1 MEDVKEGETMKKW
14 FYLML
19 TTLMTLAGCSF
30 PGITHSPGTSKPSPG
45 PTAGSGSSPGALS
58 FSIVL
63 STASNNYAAKS
74 PDIEKD
80 KWVKQLEALTNTD
93 LHMTMIPLKD
103 VDKRLPVLLTGDD
116 FPDVIQTVGGASS
129 AAMSGTVEA
138 GLFMPLDDLIR
149 TYAPRLLERI
159 PEEAWK
165 ETSYRGEIY
174 GIPAWLDNPSR
185 RGTYIRTDLLKQ
197 TGLPVPR
204 TVDDFLNVL
213 RAFKKLGVENPYQM
227 RENFKYADV
236 IFGAYDVLGYQFE
249 LKDGEVVPKFFET
262 KRMMQAISVY
272 KLMLEEGLI
281 AKNFATVSSTAYA
294 RSIYSGKA
302 GVWTANAAG
311 LLDFRAQVGDSVPE
325 AKVDII
331 PSPAGPDGKK
341 GYGLYSS
348 VINSYY
354 INKQVSKEKA
364 IGIIRFFDWM
374 LSDEAERFF
383 SFGIPG
389 DTYTL
394 NGGIIHYRFPQT
406 KDEQDEQG
414 FRELLWLSHDLTINR
429 ERTKLLP
436 GGEDVLQAIDS
447 TLSGEGRGNIVFIP
461 DLDAFNIYPELAPNN
476 PNQPPPFIVD
486 HMVRMMYGKE
496 PISDWP
502 KVIQEYR
509 SRGGDAIIQEATK
522 RYHANEGVM
531 VLQSR

>member
-1 MEDVKEGETMKKW
+1 MKKW
-14 FYLML
+14 FGLML
-19 TTLMTLAGCSF
+19 ATLMTLAGCSF
-30 PGITHSPGTSKPSPG
+30 PEITLSPGTSEHSPG
-45 PTAGSGSSPGALS
+45 QKADQGSSPGALS

-63 STASNNYAAKS
+63 STASNPYAAKV
-74 PDIEKD
+74 PDIQED

-93 LHMTMIPLKD
+93 LRITMIPLKD

-149 TYAPRLLERI
+149 TYAPRMLERI

-165 ETSYRGEIY
+165 ETSYHGKIY

-204 TVDDFLNVL
+204 TVDEFLNVL
-213 RAFKKLGVENPYQM
+213 HAFKKLGVENPYQM

-249 LKDGEVVPKFFET
+249 LKNGEVVPKFFEE
-262 KRMMQAISVY
+262 KRMMDAISVY
-272 KLMLEEGLI
+272 KMMLEEGLI
-281 AKNFATVSSTAYA
+281 AKDFATVSSSEYTQN
-294 RSIYSGKA
+294 IYSGKA
-302 GVWTANAAG
+302 GIWTANAAG
-311 LLDFRAQVGDSVPE
+311 LLDFRAQVNDSVPE
-325 AKVDII
+325 AKVDVI

-348 VINSYY
+348 VISSYY
-354 INKQVSKEKA
+354 INKHVSKEKA
-364 IGIIRFFDWM
+364 IGIIQFFNWM

-389 DTYTL
+389 DTYTVT
-394 NGGIIHYRFPQT
+394 GGAISYRFPQT
-406 KDEQDEQG
+406 KEEQDEQG

-429 ERTKLLP
+429 ERTRLLP
-436 GGEDVLQAIDS
+436 GGNDVLGAIDS
-447 TLSGEGRGNIVFIP
+447 TLSKEGRGNIVFIP
-461 DLDAFNIYPELAPNN
+461 DLEAFNIYPELAPNN

-486 HMVRMMYGKE
+486 HIVRMIYGKE
-496 PISDWP
+496 PISNWP

-509 SRGGDAIIQEATK
+509 SRGGDDIIREATQ

-531 VLQSR
+531 VLEGR

>member
-1 MEDVKEGETMKKW
+1 MKKW

-19 TTLMTLAGCSF
+19 ATLMTLAGCSF
-30 PGITHSPGTSKPSPG
+30 PGITGSPGTSEHSPG
-45 PTAGSGSSPGALS
+45 PKAGSGSSPGALS

-63 STASNNYAAKS
+63 STTANPYAAKV
-74 PDIEKD
+74 PDLEED

-93 LHMTMIPLKD
+93 MQITMIPLKD
-103 VDKRLPVLLTGDD
+103 VDKRLPVLLTGDH

-149 TYAPRLLERI
+149 AYAPRLLERI
-159 PEEAWK
+159 PKEAWE
-165 ETSYRGEIY
+165 ETSYHGKIY

-185 RGTYIRTDLLKQ
+185 RGTYIRTDLLER
-197 TGLPVPR
+197 TGLPIPG
-204 TVDDFLNVL
+204 TVGEFLDVL

-249 LKDGEVVPKFFET
+249 LKNGEVVPKFFDE
-262 KRMMQAISVY
+262 KRMMEAISVY
-272 KLMLEEGLI
+272 KTMLDEGLI
-281 AKNFATVSSTAYA
+281 AKDFATVSSSKYA
-294 RSIYSGKA
+294 NSIYGGKA
-302 GVWTANAAG
+302 GIWTANAAG
-311 LLDFRAQVGDSVPE
+311 LLDFRAQVNDSVPE

-331 PSPAGPDGKK
+331 PSPAGPDGKR

-348 VINSYY
+348 VISSNY
-354 INKQVSKEKA
+354 INKQVPKEKA

-389 DTYTL
+389 DTYTVS
-394 NGGIIHYRFPQT
+394 GGAINYRFPQT
-406 KDEQDEQG
+406 KEEQDEQG

-436 GGEDVLQAIDS
+436 GGEDVLEAIDS
-447 TLSGEGRGNIVFIP
+447 TLSGEGRGSIVFIP
-461 DLDAFNIYPELAPNN
+461 DLEAFNIYPDLAPNH

-486 HMVRMMYGKE
+486 HIVRMMYGKE
-496 PISDWP
+496 PISNWP

-509 SRGGDAIIQEATK
+509 SRGGDDIIREATQ

-531 VLQSR
+531 VLPDR